1 MLRCLTMLPQHV
13 RGICSRITHGVS
25 PHAPYGSQPSSGQSQ
40 RDSMIVQNPRGISL
54 TFVEKT
60 QQTKTQLDQ
69 LAVLRREASLHQQFV
84 SGLLWKIGAAGSFTS
99 TFGNHNF

>member
-40 RDSMIVQNPRGISL
+40 RDSMIVQNPRY
-54 TFVEKT
+54 
-60 QQTKTQLDQ
+60 QLDFC
-69 LAVLRREASLHQQFV
+69 REDAANENPARPVGCCFAAKPV
-84 SGLLWKIGAAGSFTS
+84 SISS
-99 TFGNHNF
+99 S